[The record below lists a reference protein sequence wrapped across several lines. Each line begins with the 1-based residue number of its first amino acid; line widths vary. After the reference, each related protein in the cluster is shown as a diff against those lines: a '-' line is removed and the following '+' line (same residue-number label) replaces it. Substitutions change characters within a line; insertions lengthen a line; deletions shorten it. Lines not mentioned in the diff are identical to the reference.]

1 LSYKDGLNEKIISY
15 RQFHQLCK
23 NPTRT
28 SLLHGSLAAL
38 LGGQPPI
45 QWGRPD
51 KTLDCTESEIRK
63 WLVL

>member
-1 LSYKDGLNEKIISY
+1 LSYKDGLNEKTISY
-15 RQFHQLCK
+15 SQFHQLCK

-45 QWGRPD
+45 Q
-51 KTLDCTESEIRK
+51 
-63 WLVL
+63 